1 MRFIIYGAGGIGGT
15 IGARLFLTGHDVL
28 LIARGA
34 HLEAL
39 RNDGMRFITATRDER
54 LQIPAVGHPR
64 EAAIGADDVV
74 LLCVKG
80 QQTEEALRDLYDSA
94 GDDVPVV
101 CAQNGVA
108 NERIALRRF
117 RRVYGMVV
125 FLPGEHLEPGEIVNT
140 AEDPAGILDVG
151 CYPSGVDAVA
161 IAVAGAITDAGCSAL
176 PDPAVMR
183 QKYAKLLANLGN
195 ALQAACDGGSRE
207 IMRTLRAEALACYEA
222 AGIDCA
228 TAEETRARRASGIR
242 PAPIPGRMRP
252 GGSSWQSIKRGT
264 GNIEADYLNGEIVQL
279 GRLHGVPTPA
289 NAVLQRIGNRLA
301 REGLPVGSFAEE
313 ELAAMI
319 EAERGRLSDGGFRT
333 TPAPP
338 GVTPSDAPQPPPRR
352 SSGNPCP

>member
-15 IGARLFLTGHDVL
+15 IGARLSLTGHDVL

-34 HLEAL
+34 HLDAL
-39 RNDGMRFITATRDER
+39 RAEGMRFITATRDER
-54 LQIPAVGHPR
+54 LHIPAVGHPR
-64 EAAIGADDVV
+64 EAAIGDDDVV
-74 LLCVKG
+74 ILCVKG
-80 QQTEEALRDLYDSA
+80 QQTEDALRDLYEAA

-101 CAQNGVA
+101 CAQNGVV

-117 RRVYGMVV
+117 GRVYGMIV

-151 CYPSGVDAVA
+151 RYPSGVDDVAVE
-161 IAVAGAITDAGCSAL
+161 VARTITDAGFSAL
-176 PDPAVMR
+176 PDPVIMR

-195 ALQAACDGGSRE
+195 ALQAACDGSSRE
-207 IMRTLRAEALACYEA
+207 IMRRMREEALACYQA

-228 TAEETRARRASGIR
+228 SAEETRARRASGIR
-242 PAPIPGRMRP
+242 SAPIPGRMRP

-264 GNIEADYLNGEIVQL
+264 GNIEVDYLNGEIVQL

-319 EAERGRLSDGGFRT
+319 EAERGRLSDGASRT
-333 TPAPP
+333 IPALP
-338 GVTPSDAPQPPPRR
+338 GVTTPSDAP
-352 SSGNPCP
+352 

>member
-1 MRFIIYGAGGIGGT
+1 MYLRFIIYGAGGIGGT

-39 RNDGMRFITATRDER
+39 RSEGMRFITATRDQR
-54 LQIPAVGHPR
+54 LRIPAVGHPS
-64 EAAIGADDVV
+64 EAEISGDDVV
-74 LLCVKG
+74 ILCVKG
-80 QQTEEALRDLYDSA
+80 QQTEDALRALYDIA

-101 CAQNGVA
+101 CAQNGVV

-125 FLPGEHLEPGEIVNT
+125 FLPGEHMEPGEIVNT

-151 CYPSGVDAVA
+151 CYPTGVDEVAVE
-161 IAVAGAITDAGCSAL
+161 VARAITDAGFSAL
-176 PDPAVMR
+176 PDPVIMR

-195 ALQAACDGGSRE
+195 ALQAACDGISPE
-207 IMRTLRAEALACYEA
+207 IMRELRHEALACYQA

-228 TAEETRARRASGIR
+228 TAEETRTRRAEGIR
-242 PAPIPGRMRP
+242 SAPIPGRMRP

-301 REGLPVGSFAEE
+301 REGLPVGSYTEE
-313 ELAAMI
+313 TLTEMI
-319 EAERGRLSDGGFRT
+319 EAERGRSSDGAKR
-333 TPAPP
+333 A
-338 GVTPSDAPQPPPRR
+338 SL
-352 SSGNPCP
+352 

>member
-34 HLEAL
+34 HLDAL
-39 RNDGMRFITATRDER
+39 RTEGMRFITATRDER
-54 LQIPAVGHPR
+54 LHIPAVGHPR
-64 EAAIGADDVV
+64 EAEMGDGDVV
-74 LLCVKG
+74 LLCVKS
-80 QQTEEALRDLYDSA
+80 QQTEEALRDLYDAA
-94 GDDVPVV
+94 GDGVPVV

-125 FLPGEHLEPGEIVNT
+125 FLPGEHMEPGEIVNT

-151 CYPSGVDAVA
+151 RYPAGADDVA
-161 IAVAGAITDAGCSAL
+161 IAVARALTAAGFSAE
-176 PDPAVMR
+176 PDPAIMR

-195 ALQAACDGGSRE
+195 ALQAACDAMAPE
-207 IMRTLRAEALACYEA
+207 IMRVLRNEALACYEA

-228 TAEETRARRASGIR
+228 TAEETRARRAWGIR
-242 PAPIPGRMRP
+242 SAPVPGRARP

-279 GRLHGVPTPA
+279 GRLHGVPTPG
-289 NAVLQRIGNRLA
+289 NLVMQRVGNRLA
-301 REGLPVGSFAEE
+301 REALPVGSHPVE
-313 ELAAMI
+313 ELTKLI
-319 EAERGRLSDGGFRT
+319 DAERASHAAGAAKVG
-333 TPAPP
+333 
-338 GVTPSDAPQPPPRR
+338 
-352 SSGNPCP
+352 

>member
-39 RNDGMRFITATRDER
+39 RTDGMRFITATRDER
-54 LQIPAVGHPR
+54 LPIPAVGHPR
-64 EAAIGADDVV
+64 EAALDGDDVV
-74 LLCVKG
+74 LLCVKS
-80 QQTEEALRDLYDSA
+80 QQTEGALRDLYDAA

-125 FLPGEHLEPGEIVNT
+125 FLPGEHMEPGEIVNS

-151 CYPSGVDAVA
+151 CYPSGVDDLA
-161 IAVAGAITDAGCSAL
+161 IEMARAITDAGCSAL

-195 ALQAACDGGSRE
+195 ALQAACDGNSRE
-207 IMRTLRAEALACYEA
+207 IMRTLRAEALACYAA

-228 TAEETRARRASGIR
+228 TAEETRARRANGIR
-242 PAPIPGRMRP
+242 SAPVPGRMRP

-289 NAVLQRIGNRLA
+289 NAVLQRVGNRLA
-301 REGLPVGSFAEE
+301 REGLQVGSFSEE
-313 ELAAMI
+313 TLAGMI
-319 EAERGRLSDGGFRT
+319 AAERDR
-333 TPAPP
+333 PAA
-338 GVTPSDAPQPPPRR
+338 GVRP
-352 SSGNPCP
+352 

>member
-1 MRFIIYGAGGIGGT
+1 MNLRFIIYGAGGIGGT

-39 RNDGMRFITATRDER
+39 RSEGMRFITATRDQR
-54 LQIPAVGHPR
+54 LRIPAVGHPS
-64 EAAIGADDVV
+64 EAEISGDDVV
-74 LLCVKG
+74 ILCVKG
-80 QQTEEALRDLYDSA
+80 QQTEDALRALYDIA

-101 CAQNGVA
+101 CAQNGVV

-125 FLPGEHLEPGEIVNT
+125 FLPGEHMEPGEIVNT

-151 CYPSGVDAVA
+151 CYPTGVDEVAVE
-161 IAVAGAITDAGCSAL
+161 VARAITDAGFSAL
-176 PDPAVMR
+176 PDPVIMR

-195 ALQAACDGGSRE
+195 ALQAACDGISPE
-207 IMRTLRAEALACYEA
+207 IMRELRHEALACYQA
-222 AGIDCA
+222 ASIDSA
-228 TAEETRARRASGIR
+228 TAEQTRTRRAVGIR
-242 PAPIPGRMRP
+242 SAPVPGRARP
-252 GGSSWQSIKRGT
+252 GGSSWQSIRRGT

-301 REGLPVGSFAEE
+301 REGLPVGSYTEE
-313 ELAAMI
+313 ALTEMI
-319 EAERGRLSDGGFRT
+319 EAERGRSSDGAKR
-333 TPAPP
+333 A
-338 GVTPSDAPQPPPRR
+338 SL
-352 SSGNPCP
+352 

>member
-34 HLEAL
+34 HLDVL
-39 RNDGMRFITATRDER
+39 RTEGMRFITATRDER
-54 LQIPAVGHPR
+54 LRIPAVGHPR
-64 EAAIGADDVV
+64 EAEIGADDVV

-80 QQTEEALRDLYDSA
+80 QQTEEALRALYDVA
-94 GDDVPVV
+94 GEGVPVI

-125 FLPGEHLEPGEIVNT
+125 FLPGEHMEPGEIVNT

-151 CYPSGVDAVA
+151 CYPTGVDDTAVA
-161 IAVAGAITDAGCSAL
+161 VAEAITRAGFSAV
-176 PDPAVMR
+176 PDPRIMR
-183 QKYAKLLANLGN
+183 QKYAKLLANVGN
-195 ALQAACDGGSRE
+195 ALQAACNEMTRDV
-207 IMRTLRAEALACYEA
+207 MRTLRTEALACYEA

-228 TAEETRARRASGIR
+228 SAEETRSRRADGIR
-242 PAPIPGRMRP
+242 SAPVPGRSRL
-252 GGSSWQSIKRGT
+252 GGSSWQSIQRGT

-289 NAVLQRIGNRLA
+289 NLVMQRIGNRLA
-301 REGLPVGSFAEE
+301 REGLPVGSFTVDD
-313 ELAAMI
+313 LMRLI
-319 EAERGRLSDGGFRT
+319 EAEHDGGSDGGAKVGSET
-333 TPAPP
+333 
-338 GVTPSDAPQPPPRR
+338 
-352 SSGNPCP
+352 

>member
-1 MRFIIYGAGGIGGT
+1 MRFII
-15 IGARLFLTGHDVL
+15 
-28 LIARGA
+28 
-34 HLEAL
+34 
-39 RNDGMRFITATRDER
+39 ATRDER
-54 LQIPAVGHPR
+54 LHIPAVGHPR

-80 QQTEEALRDLYDSA
+80 QQTEEALRDLYDAA

-176 PDPAVMR
+176 PDPDVMR

-195 ALQAACDGGSRE
+195 ALQAACDGGARE

-242 PAPIPGRMRP
+242 PA
-252 GGSSWQSIKRGT
+252 
-264 GNIEADYLNGEIVQL
+264 
-279 GRLHGVPTPA
+279 
-289 NAVLQRIGNRLA
+289 
-301 REGLPVGSFAEE
+301 REDLPVGSFSEE
-313 ELAAMI
+313 DLAAI
-319 EAERGRLSDGGFRT
+319 RLLHFVGREFGLRGVAMAAGEGCENGPLGFQGRHEY
-333 TPAPP
+333 
-338 GVTPSDAPQPPPRR
+338 GR
-352 SSGNPCP
+352 